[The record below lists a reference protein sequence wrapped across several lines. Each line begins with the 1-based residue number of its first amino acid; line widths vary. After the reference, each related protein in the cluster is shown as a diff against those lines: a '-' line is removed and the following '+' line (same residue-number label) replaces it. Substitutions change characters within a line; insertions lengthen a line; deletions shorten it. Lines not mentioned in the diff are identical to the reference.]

1 MSKLSILDC
10 TLRDG
15 GYINHWDFGK
25 ETIHGIV
32 NKLHAADIDIIECGF
47 LRDVPYDENVAVFSC
62 VSQITP
68 FITPK
73 KAGVMYVALLAI
85 GDIAPEKYCRMMVC
99 LLTVFVWHF
108 ISMNGR
114 KPKKLP
120 FT

>member
-85 GDIAPEKYCRMMVC
+85 GDIAPEK
-99 LLTVFVWHF
+99 
-108 ISMNGR
+108 I
-114 KPKKLP
+114 LP
-120 FT
+120 